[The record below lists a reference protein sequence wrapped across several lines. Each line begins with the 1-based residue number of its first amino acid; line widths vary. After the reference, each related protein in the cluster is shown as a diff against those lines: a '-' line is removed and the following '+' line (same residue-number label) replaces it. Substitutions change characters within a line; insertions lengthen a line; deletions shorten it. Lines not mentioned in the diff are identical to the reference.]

1 VKNFGRENVGSVA
14 SLYHMPYVYNRR
26 FLDTQYGIRKDTD
39 IFNIGDFLV
48 FVLTDGDIAI
58 NLFRGSEGLLEV
70 LTRKI
75 VNKRHVM

>member
-1 VKNFGRENVGSVA
+1 
-14 SLYHMPYVYNRR
+14 MPYVYNRR